1 MNLENLPAF
10 VRESQ
15 VLDDGDRLQLSAFG
29 RLPDEDEV
37 DEIRSLP
44 EVRDLLQAFIGD
56 ESTRNTHLQ
65 LKAKDYLQMGD
76 VAMAWKTL
84 LL

>member
-1 MNLENLPAF
+1 MKMESLPAF

-15 VLDDGDRLQLSAFG
+15 VLDDQDRLQLAVID

-37 DEIRSLP
+37 DDIRSLP
-44 EVRDLLQAFIGD
+44 EVRELLQAFIGD

-65 LKAKDYLQMGD
+65 LKAKAYLQMGD
-76 VAMAWKTL
+76 VEMAWKML